1 MTSGVIA
8 ALRGP
13 GQGEVMPAQSAIRT
27 ESVGPLLR
35 SWRERRGRSQLDVS
49 IAADLSTRHLSYVE
63 TGRSTP
69 GRGVLD
75 KLADELEIPLRE
87 RNRLYLA
94 AGYAPA
100 YPERPFADLGA
111 AREAVEAVLTG
122 HEPNP
127 ALAVDVRWELLAANR
142 PAQSMFT
149 DIAPH
154 LLEPPVNVLRATLH
168 PDGLAPRIR
177 NFTRWRDHV
186 LRRVSRQLS
195 RTAIP
200 ELRELRDE
208 LAAYPVP
215 AHDAA
220 DGPAAND
227 LAMPLVVAS
236 AHGDLSLLY
245 TTTVFGSPFDVT
257 LDEIAIETFFP
268 ADAATATLL
277 RAIADLTVPS

>member
-1 MTSGVIA
+1 
-8 ALRGP
+8 
-13 GQGEVMPAQSAIRT
+13 MPAQPAIRT

-100 YPERPFADLGA
+100 YPERPFANLGA
-111 AREAVEAVLTG
+111 ARKAVEAVLTG

-177 NFTRWRDHV
+177 NFTQWRDHI
-186 LRRVSRQLS
+186 LRRVRRQLS

-215 AHDAA
+215 AHEAAAEPAAA
-220 DGPAAND
+220 DD
-227 LAMPLVVAS
+227 LAMPLVVES
-236 AHGDLSLLY
+236 AHGNLSLLY

-268 ADAATATLL
+268 ADSSTAALL
-277 RAIADLTVPS
+277 RAMADLTVPS